1 MGPLRRGEEEN
12 AAFST
17 SLQSVLVCEK
27 TRRAIG
33 GDVSD
38 NSVNSPVQ
46 EVMPNLIKNNGTS
59 IAESPSFQLTM
70 AAAKREKRIH
80 LVPTKNLV
88 REGMIFNLP
97 EKIRGSRLEHNSKLL
112 GRS

>member
-1 MGPLRRGEEEN
+1 MPTPRFFGAERKRMLLCKF
-12 AAFST
+12 A

-27 TRRAIG
+27 TRRTIG

-70 AAAKREKRIH
+70 AAAKREK
-80 LVPTKNLV
+80 TNT
-88 REGMIFNLP
+88 F
-97 EKIRGSRLEHNSKLL
+97 GSYQKL
-112 GRS
+112 G